1 VANPAPAGCVEVARV
16 GKKVGAT
23 TFSKAVSTRKTRA
36 LACLTVGCLA
46 GLAVAT
52 TNLFSASAQPL
63 PGTSCSLFPAT
74 SIFNTDISSLPVNA
88 KSATWMSNMTQHA
101 NLHPDLGTTAQQ
113 YGIPINVAPPPSTG
127 LAPTFLY
134 DSESDHPAE
143 GYPIDQSTL
152 IEGGPGAS
160 SGSDRHAL
168 VEDKNLCKLYELY
181 SLQNFTNGQTP
192 SAGSGAVWDLTSNN
206 MRPNGYTSADAAG
219 LPIAPL
225 LLRPDEILA
234 GSIPHAIRFTTHCTN
249 SYIWPGSHNAG
260 SCNTNYPPMGAR
272 FRLKSS
278 FDISSFGANTQVVL
292 NAFKHYGLILA
303 DNGSDW
309 YFQGTTDDWW
319 GTSPGNTVVG
329 DLKTIPANQFEAIDE
344 SGLNGTAGS
353 YAATPPPAP
362 AAPVA
367 VGGETSANVY
377 WTAPSTGITNYT
389 VTASPGGANA
399 VVGGGTLNATVSGL
413 TDGTAYT
420 FSVTATNSIGTG
432 PASPASNAVVP
443 GLGAYVPLVPARILD
458 TRSGSPLGPGQT
470 LNVTITGH
478 GGVPAS
484 GVIAVVLNTTV
495 TVPTAASY
503 LTVWPTGVPRPTT
516 SNLNWTAGKT
526 VPNLAV
532 VALGAG
538 GQVSV
543 FNGYGST
550 HVVLDVEGYVAAPT
564 VSPPAAGL
572 YNGIVPNRI
581 LDTRIGLGSAKAQ
594 LCAGQTVTVQVSGT
608 TNVPSSGVGAVVLN
622 VTATNTV
629 VAPSAVTVWPAG
641 ATQPGTSNLNFVPGQ
656 TVPNRV
662 IVKLGTGGAVNFYD
676 QFGHTDVIA
685 DVVGWFTDGS
695 VALGGSRFVGVTPA
709 RLLDTRLSSSLGP
722 AATLVLPV
730 AGHGGVPSMGAGVPP
745 TAVVLNVTVTNP
757 STASY
762 LTIWPDGAVR
772 PTTSDLNFVRGLT
785 VPNLVVVKLGTGGSI
800 DIFNGYGTTDVVVDV
815 VGWYG

>member
-1 VANPAPAGCVEVARV
+1 
-16 GKKVGAT
+16 
-23 TFSKAVSTRKTRA
+23 
-36 LACLTVGCLA
+36 
-46 GLAVAT
+46 
-52 TNLFSASAQPL
+52 
-63 PGTSCSLFPAT
+63 
-74 SIFNTDISSLPVNA
+74 
-88 KSATWMSNMTQHA
+88 
-101 NLHPDLGTTAQQ
+101 
-113 YGIPINVAPPPSTG
+113 
-127 LAPTFLY
+127 
-134 DSESDHPAE
+134 
-143 GYPIDQSTL
+143 
-152 IEGGPGAS
+152 
-160 SGSDRHAL
+160 
-168 VEDKNLCKLYELY
+168 
-181 SLQNFTNGQTP
+181 
-192 SAGSGAVWDLTSNN
+192 
-206 MRPNGYTSADAAG
+206 
-219 LPIAPL
+219 
-225 LLRPDEILA
+225 
-234 GSIPHAIRFTTHCTN
+234 
-249 SYIWPGSHNAG
+249 
-260 SCNTNYPPMGAR
+260 
-272 FRLKSS
+272 
-278 FDISSFGANTQVVL
+278 
-292 NAFKHYGLILA
+292 
-303 DNGSDW
+303 
-309 YFQGTTDDWW
+309 
-319 GTSPGNTVVG
+319 
-329 DLKTIPANQFEAIDE
+329 
-344 SGLNGTAGS
+344 
-353 YAATPPPAP
+353 
-362 AAPVA
+362 
-367 VGGETSANVY
+367 
-377 WTAPSTGITNYT
+377 
-389 VTASPGGANA
+389 
-399 VVGGGTLNATVSGL
+399 
-413 TDGTAYT
+413 
-420 FSVTATNSIGTG
+420 
-432 PASPASNAVVP
+432 
-443 GLGAYVPLVPARILD
+443 
-458 TRSGSPLGPGQT
+458 
-470 LNVTITGH
+470 
-478 GGVPAS
+478 
-484 GVIAVVLNTTV
+484 
-495 TVPTAASY
+495 
-503 LTVWPTGVPRPTT
+503 VWPTGVPRPTT

-526 VPNLAV
+526 VPNLVV

-594 LCAGQTVTVQVSGT
+594 LCAGQTITVQVSGT

-641 ATQPGTSNLNFVPGQ
+641 AAQPGTSNLNFVPGQ

>member
-1 VANPAPAGCVEVARV
+1 M
-16 GKKVGAT
+16 KGASA
-23 TFSKAVSTRKTRA
+23 FPNLVSKRKTRA
-36 LACLTVGCLA
+36 VACLAVGCLA
-46 GLAVAT
+46 GLAVVT
-52 TNLFSASAQPL
+52 TNPIAASAQPL
-63 PGTSCSLFPAT
+63 PGTSCALFPAS

-88 KSATWMSNMTQHA
+88 KSATWMGNMTQHA
-101 NLHPDLGTTAQQ
+101 NLHPDLGTFAQQ

-127 LAPTFLY
+127 RTPTFLY

-143 GYPIDQSTL
+143 EYPIDQTTL

-168 VEDKNLCKLYELY
+168 VEDKNLCKLYEIY
-181 SLQNFTNGQTP
+181 NLQNFINTDLHP
-192 SAGSGAVWDLTSNN
+192 AAGSGAVWDLTSNT
-206 MRPNGYTSADAAG
+206 MRTIGYTSADAAG

-225 LLRPDEILA
+225 LLRSDEILA
-234 GSIPHAIRFTTHCTN
+234 ASITHAIRFTTHCTN

-260 SCNTNYPPMGAR
+260 SCNTNFPPMGSR

-278 FDISSFGANTQVVL
+278 YDISGFGTNTQVVL

-329 DLKTIPANQFEAIDE
+329 ELKTIPANQFEAIDE
-344 SGLNGTAGS
+344 SGMNGTAGS

-367 VGGETSANVY
+367 IGGEASANVY
-377 WTAPSTGITNYT
+377 WTAPVTGITSYT

-399 VVGGGTLNATVSGL
+399 TVGGGTLSATVTGL

-420 FSVTATNSIGTG
+420 FTVTATNSIGPG
-432 PASPASNAVVP
+432 PASPASIAVVP
-443 GLGAYVPLVPARILD
+443 GRGAYMPLVPSRILD
-458 TRSGSPLGPGQT
+458 TRSGSPVGPGQT
-470 LNVTITGH
+470 LNVPITGH
-478 GGVPAS
+478 GGVPSSA
-484 GVIAVVLNTTV
+484 VIAVVLNATV
-495 TVPTAASY
+495 TGTTAASY
-503 LTVWPTGVPRPTT
+503 LTVWPAGVPRPTA
-516 SNLNWTAGKT
+516 SNLNWKAGMT
-526 VPNLAV
+526 VPNLVV

-538 GQVSV
+538 GQVSL
-543 FNGYGST
+543 FNGAGST
-550 HVVLDVEGYVAAPT
+550 HVIFDVEGYVAAPT

-572 YNGIVPNRI
+572 FNGMVPNRI
-581 LDTRIGLGSAKAQ
+581 LDTRIGLGSSKAQ
-594 LCAGQTVTVQVSGT
+594 LCAGQTITVQVSGT
-608 TNVPSSGVGAVVLN
+608 PNVPNSGVAAVILN

-629 VAPSAVTVWPAG
+629 VAPSFVTVWPAG
-641 ATQPGTSNLNFVPGQ
+641 AVRPTASNLNFVPGQ

-676 QFGHTDVIA
+676 QVGHLDVVA

-695 VALGGSRFVGVTPA
+695 VALGGSEFVGVTPA
-709 RLLDTRLSSSLGP
+709 RILDTRASSKLGP
-722 AATLVLPV
+722 AASFVLPV
-730 AGHGGVPSMGAGVPP
+730 AGQAGVPSMGAGVPP

-762 LTIWPDGAVR
+762 LTIWPDGSAR
-772 PTTSDLNFVRGLT
+772 PTTSDLNFVPGLT
-785 VPNLVVVKLGTGGSI
+785 VANLVVVKLGPSGSI
-800 DIFNGYGTTDVVVDV
+800 DIFNGAGATDVIVDV